1 MLLMDKANL
10 AKSASIRKQFHR
22 RKDLTEKIRMQI
34 AISAYLAQEYSQW
47 GIITSLARQHDVSRP
62 FIYDLILKMKDS
74 LSATFGLDSDE
85 QRTDADVQNALAHI
99 LSLKMEGICSQQGIS
114 TCMKRFGLKY
124 NSIGFISHYLNTV
137 GSLLPST
144 LTNEENTVKLVVFAS
159 DEIFSNN
166 MPILVT
172 VDPVSSA
179 ILRIELSDTRK
190 AKDWVEHWECIEDN
204 GYTAIY
210 LVSDEGTG
218 LTSGHSHGL
227 SDRKFQPDTFHAI
240 AHKLGIWVKRFE
252 KKAYQAIEEEYYR
265 LRVFDSAKSDVVIAK
280 RIKAYE
286 SAVAETTK
294 QLEIYEDFVYLY
306 SNIVKELHLFD
317 LNGDYRK
324 RLVAEENIE
333 AILDLLDEFGNTSLS
348 DVVKKIRTSLPQ
360 LLNYFDQADIVME
373 NLKNTGIDDSALK
386 ALCAGWQWHRGGIK
400 SKKAPRRN
408 YCRDKE
414 RFCLDIAEGY
424 LQEQYEVTKYQVY
437 DKLNSVVQSSAMV
450 ECINS
455 IIRPYLNASRNHITQ
470 EMLNLIMFYHN
481 HRRYKSGERSGKT
494 PYELLSGKPQG
505 KDWIELLFEKI
516 EKIPTPVENLFNQSL
531 AQEKACEML
540 ACHNVCDD
548 YVTGR
553 VAS

>member
-1 MLLMDKANL
+1 
-10 AKSASIRKQFHR
+10 
-22 RKDLTEKIRMQI
+22 
-34 AISAYLAQEYSQW
+34 
-47 GIITSLARQHDVSRP
+47 
-62 FIYDLILKMKDS
+62 MKDS
-74 LSATFGLDSDE
+74 LSTIFGLDSDE
-85 QRTDADVQNALAHI
+85 QRTDADVQNALTHI

-124 NSIGFISHYLNTV
+124 SSIGFISHYLNTV
-137 GSLLPST
+137 GSVLPST

-240 AHKLGIWVKRFE
+240 AHKLGIWVERFE

-294 QLEIYEDFVYLY
+294 QLETYEDFVYLY

-324 RLVAEENIE
+324 RQVAEENIE

-360 LLNYFDQADIVME
+360 LLNYFDQAAIVME
-373 NLKNTGIDDSALK
+373 SLKEIGIDAGALK
-386 ALCAGWQWHRGGIK
+386 ALCAGWQWHRDAIK
-400 SKKAPRRN
+400 SKKAPRR
-408 YCRDKE
+408 
-414 RFCLDIAEGY
+414 
-424 LQEQYEVTKYQVY
+424 
-437 DKLNSVVQSSAMV
+437 KLL
-450 ECINS
+450 
-455 IIRPYLNASRNHITQ
+455 P
-470 EMLNLIMFYHN
+470 
-481 HRRYKSGERSGKT
+481 G
-494 PYELLSGKPQG
+494 
-505 KDWIELLFEKI
+505 
-516 EKIPTPVENLFNQSL
+516 
-531 AQEKACEML
+531 
-540 ACHNVCDD
+540 
-548 YVTGR
+548 
-553 VAS
+553 

>member
-1 MLLMDKANL
+1 M
-10 AKSASIRKQFHR
+10 
-22 RKDLTEKIRMQI
+22 
-34 AISAYLAQEYSQW
+34 
-47 GIITSLARQHDVSRP
+47 
-62 FIYDLILKMKDS
+62 
-74 LSATFGLDSDE
+74 
-85 QRTDADVQNALAHI
+85 
-99 LSLKMEGICSQQGIS
+99 
-114 TCMKRFGLKY
+114 
-124 NSIGFISHYLNTV
+124 
-137 GSLLPST
+137 
-144 LTNEENTVKLVVFAS
+144 
-159 DEIFSNN
+159 
-166 MPILVT
+166 T

-240 AHKLGIWVKRFE
+240 AHKLGIWVERFE
-252 KKAYQAIEEEYYR
+252 KKAYQAIEEEYYQ

-324 RLVAEENIE
+324 RQVAEENIE

-373 NLKNTGIDDSALK
+373 NLKNTGD
-386 ALCAGWQWHRGGIK
+386 
-400 SKKAPRRN
+400 
-408 YCRDKE
+408 
-414 RFCLDIAEGY
+414 
-424 LQEQYEVTKYQVY
+424 
-437 DKLNSVVQSSAMV
+437 
-450 ECINS
+450 
-455 IIRPYLNASRNHITQ
+455 
-470 EMLNLIMFYHN
+470 
-481 HRRYKSGERSGKT
+481 
-494 PYELLSGKPQG
+494 
-505 KDWIELLFEKI
+505 
-516 EKIPTPVENLFNQSL
+516 
-531 AQEKACEML
+531 
-540 ACHNVCDD
+540 
-548 YVTGR
+548 
-553 VAS
+553 

>member
-1 MLLMDKANL
+1 MLLIDKVNL
-10 AKSASIRKQFHR
+10 AKSAPTRKQFHR
-22 RKDLTEKIRMQI
+22 REDLTEKIRMQI
-34 AISAYLAQEYSQW
+34 SISAYLAQEYSQW

-74 LSATFGLDSDE
+74 LSTIFGLDSDE
-85 QRTDADVQNALAHI
+85 QRTDADVQNALTHI

-124 NSIGFISHYLNTV
+124 SSIGFISHYLNTV
-137 GSLLPST
+137 GSVLPST

-240 AHKLGIWVKRFE
+240 AHKLGIWVERFE

-294 QLEIYEDFVYLY
+294 QLETYEDFVYLY

-324 RLVAEENIE
+324 RQVAEENIE

-360 LLNYFDQADIVME
+360 LLNYFDQAAIVME
-373 NLKNTGIDDSALK
+373 SLKEIGIDAGALK
-386 ALCAGWQWHRGGIK
+386 ALCAGWQWHRDAIK

-408 YCRDKE
+408 YCLDKE

-424 LQEQYEVTKYQVY
+424 LQAQYEVTKYQVY

-470 EMLNLIMFYHN
+470 EMLNLIMFY
-481 HRRYKSGERSGKT
+481 SKT
-494 PYELLSGKPQG
+494 
-505 KDWIELLFEKI
+505 
-516 EKIPTPVENLFNQSL
+516 TP
-531 AQEKACEML
+531 
-540 ACHNVCDD
+540 
-548 YVTGR
+548 
-553 VAS
+553 